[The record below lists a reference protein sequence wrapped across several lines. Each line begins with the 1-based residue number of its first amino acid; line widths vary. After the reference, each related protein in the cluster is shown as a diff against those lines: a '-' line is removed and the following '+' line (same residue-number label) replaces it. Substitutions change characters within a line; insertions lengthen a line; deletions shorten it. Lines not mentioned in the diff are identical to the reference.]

1 MRKGILKGLSQAVV
15 RGSVPMFIIL
25 MMTVLIVPA
34 AAQQGLLTLDQC
46 VSMALKSN
54 LSIETAN
61 EKLVEKDAAIEEASV
76 ANMPT
81 FSAQANYSVLMPTK
95 VQSLDLA
102 SYLPQVI
109 GYSLGE
115 MGIVPPMP
123 APGSPPMSTMYT
135 GMHRVGLGLTAT
147 QLLYTDGKIKNARKI
162 TEHSKV
168 VAEWQKKS
176 AVREI
181 RRDVTKA
188 YYQAL
193 AANKGV
199 VALDSAIALMGVMLK
214 DLGNAV
220 DVGMRG
226 EHELLQAQVQLA
238 NQQLARQQAA
248 TGAQMAHDYLAMLI
262 GIPVSQRITLVDKLQ
277 EPESYTVHPLPAM
290 QTRAREASTD
300 LKALEEQMKIVETS
314 LLITGTSNKKPTI
327 LAQAGYSGG
336 MGTDGEIKG
345 SGDWSNSGNIS
356 LVAQWDIYDFGATN
370 SKRRATLSQKRQ
382 LELGMEQLGL
392 GLDLQVKNN
401 CASLQD
407 AFTAIETGNK
417 SVAQTKRSYEI
428 SYDKFQE
435 GMLLSSELL
444 NSQNMVLQAEISYY
458 AALSTFYGRQADLDY
473 MVNEEK

>member
-1 MRKGILKGLSQAVV
+1 MRKGIRKGLSQEFVL
-15 RGSVPMFIIL
+15 GSVLMPIIL

-34 AAQQGLLTLDQC
+34 AAQEGPLTLEQC

-54 LSIETAN
+54 LSIETAS
-61 EKLVEKDAAIEEASV
+61 EKLVERDAAIEEASV

-81 FSAQANYSVLMPTK
+81 FNAQASYTRVIPQPENPMAGLMPLIGGLGMATGMLTPSDAA
-95 VQSLDLA
+95 SLMNPPEISGNVYNIGLTGT
-102 SYLPQVI
+102 YLI
-109 GYSLGE
+109 
-115 MGIVPPMP
+115 
-123 APGSPPMSTMYT
+123 YT
-135 GMHRVGLGLTAT
+135 G
-147 QLLYTDGKIKNARKI
+147 GKIKNAQKI

-176 AVREI
+176 AVREV

-199 VALDSAIALMGVMLK
+199 VALDSAIALMEVMLK

-220 DVGMRG
+220 DVGIRG

-262 GIPVSQRITLVDKLQ
+262 GVPVSEKITLVDKLH
-277 EPESYTVHPLPAM
+277 EPESYAVHPLPAL
-290 QTRAREASTD
+290 QARARGASTD

-314 LLITGTSNKKPTI
+314 LLITGTSIPTPTV
-327 LAQAGYSGG
+327 LARAGYTGQG
-336 MGTDGEIKG
+336 IGQGKDGTWD
-345 SGDWSNSGNIS
+345 NSGTIS
-356 LVAQWDIYDFGATN
+356 LVATWDIYDFGATN

-407 AFTAIETGNK
+407 AFAAIETGKK

-435 GMLLSSELL
+435 GMLLSSEVL